1 MLKFTEFIAEDM
13 RASSLSIFDIDDTLF
28 HPTTKVFVVKGTKRV
43 RTLTPAEFNVYKL
56 KSGEEI
62 DFSEFRSA

>member
-28 HPTTKVFVVKGTKRV
+28 STTTKVFVVKGDRRV
-43 RTLTPAEFNVYKL
+43 RTLTPTDAHYYLTK
-56 KSGEEI
+56 
-62 DFSEFRSA
+62 FRKQK